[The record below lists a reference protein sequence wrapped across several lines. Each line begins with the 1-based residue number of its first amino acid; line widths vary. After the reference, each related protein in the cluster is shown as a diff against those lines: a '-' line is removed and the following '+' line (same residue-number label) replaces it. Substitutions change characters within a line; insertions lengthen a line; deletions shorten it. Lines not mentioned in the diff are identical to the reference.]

1 MSKIFDSSP
10 TQVTYETNQVLLAG
24 GHVVFLG
31 DLPFS
36 PHHTIDSAQ
45 NVGNKTGRKTQ
56 IKKKGFYGMYGSLLS
71 IHSCPEI
78 TRDLQCWGVESPP
91 PETPGDTPAN
101 DFDQAGDMVGPSECT
116 MSDVID
122 IGKGCLDKFDY
133 NPLSDIFNPC
143 G

>member
-1 MSKIFDSSP
+1 
-10 TQVTYETNQVLLAG
+10 
-24 GHVVFLG
+24 
-31 DLPFS
+31 
-36 PHHTIDSAQ
+36 
-45 NVGNKTGRKTQ
+45 
-56 IKKKGFYGMYGSLLS
+56 MYGSLLS

-143 G
+143 GWVPFLLLFTNVKLISEFTKVTDEVSESGKND